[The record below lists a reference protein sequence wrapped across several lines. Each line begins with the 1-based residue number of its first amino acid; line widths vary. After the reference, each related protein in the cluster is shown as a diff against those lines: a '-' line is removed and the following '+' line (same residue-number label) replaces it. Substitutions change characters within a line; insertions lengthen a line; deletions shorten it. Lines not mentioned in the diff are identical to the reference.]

1 MHELSHGAD
10 PHRKHQHCAHILP
23 ADNMLPRLS
32 RLATRRFKDVT
43 SSTTAS
49 DLLAA
54 TGYVSYPSSGL
65 ANLLPLGL
73 RVQRK
78 IENIIRSELDSIGCA
93 EVSLSNLSSPDL
105 WRKTGRI
112 DNGELF
118 RVNDGSDDP
127 LIIAPT
133 HEEEITK
140 LIAEKVATH
149 RDLPLLWYQIGRKYR
164 NEARPRGGL
173 LRGKEFTMKDLYSFD
188 VDEPRALESYDQ
200 VRSAYDRIFE
210 RLGVPVKSVAADSGA
225 IGGSHSHEY
234 HIIDTSGEDTLITC
248 SSCDYAANIEV
259 AERVAG
265 NGQTTCT
272 EVNGILVTHEK
283 SHAVNPRLVDR
294 ALSSYGDDAY
304 SISKLEDGVSH
315 NLTIPH
321 EGDSCPKCASRLEFS
336 NAIEV
341 GHTFYLGTKY
351 SEPLSC
357 DFKNSD
363 NSLAPAFM
371 GCYGI
376 GITRLVAAIAE
387 VSRDEVGLKWPSCVA
402 PFETVVILG
411 RGASEATLKEKA
423 LVLDTHLK
431 DAVLDDRPKRSIGW
445 KIKEAKL
452 MGFPRV
458 VVVKEDGVEIIE
470 R

>member
-1 MHELSHGAD
+1 
-10 PHRKHQHCAHILP
+10 
-23 ADNMLPRLS
+23 MLPRLS
-32 RLATRRFKDVT
+32 RLTTRRLKDV
-43 SSTTAS
+43 SAKSTAS
-49 DLLAA
+49 DLLAV

-93 EVSLSNLSSPDL
+93 EVALSNFSSPDL

-112 DNGELF
+112 NNGELF
-118 RVNDGSDDP
+118 RVDDGSEDP
-127 LIIAPT
+127 PIIAPT
-133 HEEEITK
+133 HEEEITH
-140 LIAEKVATH
+140 LLAEKISSPK
-149 RDLPLLWYQIGRKYR
+149 DLPLLWYQIGRKYR

-188 VDEPRALESYDQ
+188 VDEPRALESYSH
-200 VRSAYDRIFE
+200 VRKAYDQIFE
-210 RLGVPVKSVAADSGA
+210 KLGIPVKSVAADSGA

-234 HIIDTSGEDTLITC
+234 HVVDKSGEDTLISCT
-248 SSCDYAANIEV
+248 SCDYAANVEV
-259 AERVAG
+259 AERLVG
-265 NGQTTCT
+265 SSETTCT
-272 EVNGILVTHEK
+272 EVNGVLVTHEK
-283 SHAVNPRLVDR
+283 SHTVNPRLVDR
-294 ALSSYGDDAY
+294 ALLSYGEDAY
-304 SISKLEDGVSH
+304 KIAKLEDGVSH
-315 NLTIPH
+315 NLTTPQN
-321 EGDSCPKCASRLEFS
+321 GDACPSCSSPLVFS

-357 DFKNSD
+357 DFKNSE
-363 NSLAPAFM
+363 NKLTPTYM

-387 VSRDEVGLKWPSCVA
+387 VSRDKDGLKWPPSIA
-402 PFETVVILG
+402 PFETVIILG
-411 RGASEATLKEKA
+411 GGATEATLQEKA
-423 LVLDTHLK
+423 AELESYLH
-431 DAVLDDRPKRSIGW
+431 DAVLDDRPKKSIGW
-445 KIKEAKL
+445 KVNEAKL

-458 VVVKEDGVEIIE
+458 VVVKKDGVEVIE